1 MKSKIHEHQK
11 NNLNNVSNK
20 IIITYGLI
28 AGAIVATFMVYGT
41 IQMNKP
47 DFEPSMVLGYA
58 GMLIAYVFV
67 FLGIKNYRDNHNN
80 GVITFGE
87 GFKIGMLISLIA
99 STIYVGVWLIEY
111 YCFFP
116 DFMEKFTAMSL
127 KNLDKTTMTATEIK
141 AKTDEINMFKEWYK
155 NPIMVILLTYAEILI
170 PIGLLVPV
178 ISALILKRKSVS
190 KETI

>member
-1 MKSKIHEHQK
+1 MK
-11 NNLNNVSNK
+11 K
-20 IIITYGLI
+20 IIITNGLI
-28 AGAIVATFMVYGT
+28 AGAIVAAFMVYGT
-41 IQMNKP
+41 FQMNKP

-80 GVITFGE
+80 GVITFGQ

-116 DFMEKFTAMSL
+116 DFMEKFSAMSL
-127 KNLDKTTMTATEIK
+127 KNLDKTTMTAAEIK

-155 NPIMVILLTYAEILI
+155 NPIWVILLTYAEILI

-178 ISALILKRKSVS
+178 ISALILKRKTVAT
-190 KETI
+190 ETI

>member
-1 MKSKIHEHQK
+1 MK
-11 NNLNNVSNK
+11 K
-20 IIITYGLI
+20 IIITNGLI
-28 AGAIVATFMVYGT
+28 AGAIVTAFMVYST
-41 IQMNKP
+41 IEMQKP
-47 DFEPSMVLGYA
+47 DFQPSMVLGYA

-80 GVITFGE
+80 GVITFGQ

-116 DFMEKFTAMSL
+116 DFMEKFSAMSL
-127 KNLDKTTMTATEIK
+127 KNLNKTTMTAAEIK

-155 NPIMVILLTYAEILI
+155 NPIWVILLTYAEILI

-178 ISALILKRKSVS
+178 ISALILKRKTVAT
-190 KETI
+190 ETI